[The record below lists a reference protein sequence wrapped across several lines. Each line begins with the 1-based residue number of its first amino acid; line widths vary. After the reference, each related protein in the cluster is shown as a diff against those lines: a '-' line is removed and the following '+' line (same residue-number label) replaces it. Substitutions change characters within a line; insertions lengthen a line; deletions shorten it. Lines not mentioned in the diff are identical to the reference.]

1 MCSSDLGCGP
11 SRRAGPTPQEADLG
25 GDLVATVG
33 ERTIG
38 RALVERV
45 AAEQGLSPKQALDA
59 LVRDA
64 LLASAYSRS
73 PGHLHAVR
81 AARRSALAR
90 EMLQELRREAE
101 AQGPPT
107 DAEVQERTAK
117 QWVDLDRP
125 EATVTQ
131 HALVRVTSSEQEG
144 AALAV
149 AKAIRNAVASASSA
163 DDFDRL
169 ARAVPSGGLEVI
181 LERLPAVTADGRV
194 VKLDDLSRGPSAL
207 EAAYASAAASL
218 TGAGAVSEPVRSSW
232 ASTSYEPSS
241 DSPRCTCRS
250 NSDGRCSLPSCWP
263 TEPAWPTGNSSRRR
277 APRQR
282 RSSIAPSNSSRTV
295 LPVSLA
301 RDREAFRRA

>member
-1 MCSSDLGCGP
+1 
-11 SRRAGPTPQEADLG
+11 
-25 GDLVATVG
+25 VATVG

-218 TGAGAVSEPVRSSW
+218 TGAGAVSEPVRSS
-232 ASTSYEPSS
+232 Y
-241 DSPRCTCRS
+241 
-250 NSDGRCSLPSCWP
+250 GFHVI
-263 TEPAWPTGNSSRRR
+263 R
-277 APRQR
+277 AIERLAAVHVPLEQR
-282 RSSIAPSNSSRTV
+282 RKMLSAVVLADRARVANRKLLEAARAKTAPVIDRSFEQLTDR
-295 LPVSLA
+295 LA
-301 RDREAFRRA
+301 GEPRP